1 MKLTKSLF
9 LAFAGLGLFACSNEE
24 IADNGGV
31 QGEATV
37 TVTINDVISR
47 MVTDPT
53 TGTDNTTFPVEITSA
68 TLTLDAVNG
77 GMTKDLV
84 ELGLIG
90 NGSEESPNSKI
101 ANVIF
106 TGVRNPQKLTL
117 VINGGVE
124 KTQESGLELKNVV
137 ATGLAE
143 PLWASTTEFTAKSET
158 EYTATLKPDHRLAR
172 LQFSG
177 IKHVEADKTCKY
189 TSLNID
195 GVFLDGALKTEW
207 QTETY
212 AIGST
217 APENVWSTVSGWDA
231 KIFDAVESN
240 KDKFLAGTITFPES
254 NKCYAYN
261 VLPATGAAMP
271 KLVVCFSN
279 AAVESNVVL
288 PPNTKPYRFAKVG
301 KYKLTNEQ
309 EITEFKAGY
318 IYNITGLSIDDED
331 LGLTP
336 EGGKD
341 ITLTATVTVTPW
353 TLINGTVDW
362 Q

>member
-9 LAFAGLGLFACSNEE
+9 LAFAGLGLFACSNEDVT
-24 IADNGGV
+24 DNGGV
-31 QGEATV
+31 QGNATV

-53 TGTDNTTFPVEITSA
+53 TGTDNTKFPVEITSA
-68 TLTLDAVNG
+68 TLTLDAGSGQV
-77 GMTKDLV
+77 TKDLV
-84 ELGLIG
+84 EDNLIT
-90 NGSEESPNSKI
+90 NEDGSLKKATVVFDE
-101 ANVIF
+101 
-106 TGVRNPQKLTL
+106 VRNPQKLTL

-124 KTQESGLELKNVV
+124 KTLESGLELKNVV

-143 PLWASTTEFTAKSET
+143 PLWDSTDQFTATSET
-158 EYTATLKPDHRLAR
+158 EYTATLAPDHRLAR

-177 IKHVEADKTCKY
+177 INHVDADHDCIY
-189 TSLNID
+189 TSLDID

-207 QTETY
+207 QEETY

-217 APENVWSTVSGWDA
+217 APENVWSTVSSWDA
-231 KIFDAVESN
+231 KIFDAVEAN
-240 KDKFLAGTITFPES
+240 KGFLTGTTFPEGS
-254 NKCYAYN
+254 KCYAYN
-261 VLPATGAAMP
+261 VFPAEGADMP

-279 AAVESNVVL
+279 AAVESNVGL

-318 IYNITGLSIDDED
+318 IYNITGLTIDDED

>member
-9 LAFAGLGLFACSNEE
+9 LAFAGLGLFACSNEDVT
-24 IADNGGV
+24 DNGGI
-31 QGEATV
+31 QGNATV

-47 MVTDPT
+47 VVADPT
-53 TGTDNTTFPVEITSA
+53 TGDDNENFPIEIQTA
-68 TLTLDAVNG
+68 TLTLDAGSGQV
-77 GMTKDLV
+77 TKDLV
-84 ELGLIG
+84 EDNLIT
-90 NGSEESPNSKI
+90 NGDGSLKNATVVFDK
-101 ANVIF
+101 
-106 TGVRNPQKLTL
+106 VRNPQKLTL

-124 KTQESGLELKNVV
+124 KALESGLELKNVV

-143 PLWASTTEFTAKSET
+143 PLWASTTEFTATSET
-158 EYTATLKPDHRLAR
+158 EYTATLDPDHRLAR

-177 IKHVEADKTCKY
+177 IKHVDVDGDCIY

-195 GVFLDGALKTEW
+195 GVFLDGALKREW
-207 QTETY
+207 QAEKYT
-212 AIGST
+212 IGST

-231 KIFDAVESN
+231 KIFDAVDVN
-240 KDKFLAGTITFPES
+240 NNLFLTGTTFPEAS
-254 NKCYAYN
+254 KCYAYN
-261 VLPATGAAMP
+261 VFPAQGADMP

-279 AAVESNVVL
+279 AVVEPNVVL
-288 PPNTKPYRFAKVG
+288 PIDTEPYRFAKVG
-301 KYKLTNEQ
+301 KYQLADGQ

-318 IYNITGLSIDDED
+318 IYDIKNLSIDDED
-331 LGLTP
+331 LGWTP

-341 ITLTATVTVTPW
+341 ITLTATITVTPW